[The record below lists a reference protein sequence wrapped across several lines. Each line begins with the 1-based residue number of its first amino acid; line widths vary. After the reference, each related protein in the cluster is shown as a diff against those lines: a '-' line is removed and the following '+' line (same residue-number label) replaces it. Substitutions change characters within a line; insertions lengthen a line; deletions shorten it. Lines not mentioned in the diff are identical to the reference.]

1 VNVEPLAGATF
12 YKEYGRLNEDKSPFP
27 TLTRACEVLL
37 EYLGGEMMDLVE
49 RIAEESLKIRLP
61 FRKYDRGKAHS
72 YELVFRE
79 AVDAMRK
86 AFIAIPELKTAALTG
101 ERPSAES
108 VAELKKLAAG
118 TLLKAMERRQA
129 TERGDGLINPAYR
142 DMERQGLGSLIGNFI
157 DLIVQDVFL
166 DRAGGSFARFL
177 HLENTL
183 ADGVYYV
190 TDRVIDGKWVSYQA
204 ARAEKSATTANA

>member
-1 VNVEPLAGATF
+1 
-12 YKEYGRLNEDKSPFP
+12 
-27 TLTRACEVLL
+27 
-37 EYLGGEMMDLVE
+37 MMDLVE

-61 FRKYDRGKAHS
+61 FRKYERGKAHS

-101 ERPSAES
+101 EKPSTES
-108 VAELKKLAAG
+108 VAELKKLASG

-129 TERGDGLINPAYR
+129 TERRDGFINPAYR
-142 DMERQGLGSLIGNFI
+142 DMERQDLGLLIGNFI

-177 HLENTL
+177 HLENSI

-190 TDRVIDGKWVSYQA
+190 TDRAIDEKWESNQA
-204 ARAEKSATTANA
+204 ARAEKAETTVSFIASICLTSAATHHLR